1 MKSIFLSF
9 FFLSAILSSQ
19 TFELKEKSLITYYES
34 IIKAENNI
42 VENNLL
48 EASKSY
54 DIAFGLINEPP
65 AKDIYNSMQVS
76 LKLQNSNVAFQ
87 KYNQLKCLG
96 YPFDENFK
104 NKNFKNFDFKVSE
117 CNVNFDKEY
126 KKIIDSLFEID
137 QKYRN
142 LSNGDYSKF
151 QKDITKSDSIT
162 STNLFKL
169 IQKKGFPNEYNI
181 GVNTNGDISFQKFY
195 FIIWHQLV
203 TNKYSKQQV
212 NFSEE
217 LNKALNN
224 GKILPENAAF
234 LYELSNNSNSFSS
247 MHFNILEFYKSNGSN
262 ITLREQVLN
271 KTANIDCCYVHVWFF
286 PEKRNEK
293 AIEMVKK
300 INDNRK
306 KIGLSDLDSE
316 LKKKV
321 YYLKNQEYLFP
332 RMGVLGET
340 IEDTNKI
347 EFLKKSLIKLQ

>member
-1 MKSIFLSF
+1 MKFIFLLSF
-9 FFLSAILSSQ
+9 FLSGILSSQ
-19 TFELKEKSLITYYES
+19 TFELKDKSLITYYES
-34 IIKAENNI
+34 ILNAENNI
-42 VENNLL
+42 IENNLSQ
-48 EASKSY
+48 ASKFY
-54 DIAFGLINEPP
+54 KIGFGIINEPP

-76 LKLQNSNVAFQ
+76 LKLKDIKDAFQ

-96 YPFDENFK
+96 YPFEENFK
-104 NKNFKNFDFKVSE
+104 NKNFKNVDFKVSE
-117 CNVNFDKEY
+117 CNVKFDNEY
-126 KKIIDSLFEID
+126 KKIIDSLFDID

-142 LSNGDYSKF
+142 LSKGDYSKF
-151 QKDITKSDSIT
+151 QKEITKSDSIA
-162 STNLFKL
+162 STNLLKL

-203 TNKYSKQQV
+203 TNKYSTQQV

-234 LYELSNNSNSFSS
+234 LYELSNNSNNFSS
-247 MHFNILEFYKSNGSN
+247 MHFNILEFYTSNGSN
-262 ITLREQVLN
+262 ITVREQVLN
-271 KTANIDCCYVHVWFF
+271 KTANRDCCYVHVWFF

-300 INDNRK
+300 INDSRK

-321 YYLKNQEYLFP
+321 FYLKNQEYLFP
-332 RMGVLGET
+332 RMGVLGEA